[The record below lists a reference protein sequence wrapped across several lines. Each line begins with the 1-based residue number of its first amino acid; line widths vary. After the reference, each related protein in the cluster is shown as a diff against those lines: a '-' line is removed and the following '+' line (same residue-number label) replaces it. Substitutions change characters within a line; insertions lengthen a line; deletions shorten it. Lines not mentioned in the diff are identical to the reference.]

1 MGPKKETSGIF
12 PIISISEKEPS
23 MKSLN
28 LRSMSADALIDLRND
43 IDKILSAKVAAERKE
58 LRAKLDKLDQFGRP
72 VRGGAKGARS
82 HPLKG
87 GKVAPR
93 FRGPDGE
100 TWSGRGL
107 RPKWLTALLADGHK
121 LEEFAIEAASAEKPA
136 AKKRGRRS
144 ARKSA

>member
-1 MGPKKETSGIF
+1 
-12 PIISISEKEPS
+12 

-43 IDKILSAKVAAERKE
+43 IDKVLSSKVAAERKE

-72 VRGGAKGARS
+72 VRGAAKGGRS

-93 FRGPDGE
+93 FRGPEGE

-121 LEEFAIEAASAEKPA
+121 LEEFALDAASAAKPA
-136 AKKRGRRS
+136 AKKRGRR
-144 ARKSA
+144 ARKPA

>member
-1 MGPKKETSGIF
+1 METCGIFALCQSPKKE
-12 PIISISEKEPS
+12 PP

-28 LRSMSADALIDLRND
+28 LKSMSADALIDLRSE
-43 IDKILSAKVAAERKE
+43 IDKVLSAKVAVERKE
-58 LRAKLDKLDQFGRP
+58 LRAKLDKLDLFGKP
-72 VRGGAKGARS
+72 ARGGKGVRS

-107 RPKWLTALLADGHK
+107 RPKWLTAQIEQGRS
-121 LEEFAIEAASAEKPA
+121 LEEFAIDNAGTGKPGRAAKP
-136 AKKRGRRS
+136 AKKRGRG
-144 ARKSA
+144 ARKAA

>member
-1 MGPKKETSGIF
+1 MPK
-12 PIISISEKEPS
+12 KEPS

-28 LRSMSADALIDLRND
+28 LRSMSAEALIDLRSD
-43 IDKILSAKVAAERKE
+43 IDKVLSAKVAAERKE
-58 LRAKLDKLDQFGRP
+58 LNAKLDKLNQFGKP
-72 VRGGAKGARS
+72 TRGGGKGVRS

-107 RPKWLTALLADGHK
+107 RPKWLTALMEQGRK
-121 LEEFAIEAASAEKPA
+121 LEEFSIDAAGTGKQSKPG
-136 AKKRGRRS
+136 KKRGRR
-144 ARKSA
+144 ARKAA

>member
-1 MGPKKETSGIF
+1 
-12 PIISISEKEPS
+12 

-28 LRSMSADALIDLRND
+28 LKSMSADALIDLRSE
-43 IDKILSAKVAAERKE
+43 IDKVLSAKVAVERKE
-58 LRAKLDKLDQFGRP
+58 LRAKLDKLDLFGKP
-72 VRGGAKGARS
+72 ARGGGKGVRS

-107 RPKWLTALLADGHK
+107 RPKWLTAQIEQGRS
-121 LEEFAIEAASAEKPA
+121 LEDFAIDSAGAGKPGRPA
-136 AKKRGRRS
+136 KPVKKRGRGV
-144 ARKSA
+144 RKAA

>member
-1 MGPKKETSGIF
+1 
-12 PIISISEKEPS
+12 

-28 LRSMSADALIDLRND
+28 LRSMSAEALIDLRSD
-43 IDKILSAKVAAERKE
+43 IDKVLSAKVSAERKE
-58 LRAKLDKLDQFGRP
+58 LRAKLDKLDQFGKP
-72 VRGGAKGARS
+72 TRGGAKGARS

-107 RPKWLTALLADGHK
+107 RPKWLTALIGQGRK
-121 LEEFAIEAASAEKPA
+121 LEEFAIDAAGSGKT
-136 AKKRGRRS
+136 AKKRGRR